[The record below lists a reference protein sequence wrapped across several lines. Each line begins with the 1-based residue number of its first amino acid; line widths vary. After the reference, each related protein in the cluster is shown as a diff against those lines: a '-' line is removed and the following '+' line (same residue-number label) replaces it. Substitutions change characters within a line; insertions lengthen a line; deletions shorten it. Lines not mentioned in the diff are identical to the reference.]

1 MVLRETY
8 RTMTIDHDHDQKLKF
23 KIFRAVCT
31 FAMLSLIV
39 EISYTFTAVLVP
51 LSSYSTFSACPCL
64 DHHMVCPVPYRKVGS
79 REAVHTRRRTW
90 EVQPTFSRVIFQ
102 SASTLN
108 STQSGSVVVRHT
120 ISIQPVMCARG
131 HWTVHVHEAAHLG
144 SSNNTLKV
152 QGFLDW
158 SVGHKFLSTA
168 PVFCGSLCT
177 DIQFIPSEL

>member
-64 DHHMVCPVPYRKVGS
+64 DHHMVCPVPYRKVG
-79 REAVHTRRRTW
+79 VGNQYTRGGALERFNQHFLMW
-90 EVQPTFSRVIFQ
+90 FSRVRPHRIARKAQ
-102 SASTLN
+102 VLLY
-108 STQSGSVVVRHT
+108 VCHT
-120 ISIQPVMCARG
+120 ISIHPASNVCEGTLDTGQSTWGSPLRQIKQ
-131 HWTVHVHEAAHLG
+131 HLKG
-144 SSNNTLKV
+144 SR
-152 QGFLDW
+152 FLVLA
-158 SVGHKFLSTA
+158 S
-168 PVFCGSLCT
+168 
-177 DIQFIPSEL
+177 